1 MAKYTYDDIN
11 IAGNNERVSNAF
23 GKECYYGYSAKEVLD
38 NALNDRCKF
47 ILRRVDMDNPKPF
60 GDTGDRWYPFMII
73 KKEDPKPEYT
83 PFKNQEEFLNH
94 YVYHKDRLVESS
106 STHQLSSLGG
116 VWLKDKYLTAFYMV
130 IEIWSDGVVIGD
142 IKMKTAKRGNGE
154 YFTMNDVTKW
164 CELLED
170 YTFLDGSPCGIPEGA
185 AICDIEDS
193 KAKTFATSS
202 KSV

>member
-11 IAGNNERVSNAF
+11 IADSNERVSNAI
-23 GKECYYGYSAKEVLD
+23 GKECYYGYSAREVLN
-38 NALNDRCKF
+38 NALNDRCSF
-47 ILRRVDMDNPKPF
+47 ILARVNMNRNMPF
-60 GDTGDRWYPFMII
+60 GDTSDRWYPFMII
-73 KKEDPKPEYT
+73 KKKEPKPEYT
-83 PFKNQEEFLNH
+83 PFKNQEEFLN
-94 YVYHKDRLVESS
+94 YYAYHKDRLVESS
-106 STHQLSSLGG
+106 SAHQLASLEG
-116 VWLKDKYLTAFYMV
+116 VWLKDKHLTTFYMV
-130 IEIWSDGVVIGD
+130 IEIWDDGVIIGD

-170 YTFLDGSPCGIPEGA
+170 YTFLDGSPCGIPEGV

-193 KAKTFATSS
+193 KAKTFAASS